1 MPTPPEIES
10 AEDPQVRIG
19 PVGGIRRYLTGARQ
33 FDRNVK
39 LFLTVTAFRGMV
51 IAALGTVLNLYLYSL
66 GYDARFIGLIN
77 GVNSLA
83 VLLIS
88 IPLGFLADR
97 VGRRPVLLV
106 GGMAYP
112 ASMLALSLSSS
123 TTTILL
129 FNFVFGA
136 VATTYWVAG
145 IPLLVAGTTE
155 EQRVQAFS
163 INSFL
168 LWGLG
173 PIASFASGQ
182 VVEVAA
188 HALHVSAS
196 SSSALR
202 AGMFFMCVLALIGA
216 LPYPF
221 LREPQRARIL
231 RREAQHGGHMAT
243 LFLKLLLPDVIL
255 AFGLGAIL
263 TFIQLY
269 FHVRFRMD
277 PGPIGIVLAIGG
289 VIAGAGTLAT
299 PAIARRWGNL
309 HTAVRFQWMVTPAA
323 AILAIST
330 QLLLS
335 VPAYWVLLTLRGM
348 SDPVYTAFVQERV
361 PEGYRARISGLYNV
375 SYSIGFS
382 LGPAASGQLQK
393 VGGFTPAFLMGTGCY
408 FVGASLLYLFFVDNS
423 RRAPT
428 YRGKRGLTSRTTL
441 PGTDMYTPI

>member
-1 MPTPPEIES
+1 MPSTRETGDSEP
-10 AEDPQVRIG
+10 PQVRIG
-19 PVGGIRRYLTGARQ
+19 PVGGLHRYFVGAKQ

-39 LFLTVTAFRGMV
+39 LFLAVTAFRGMV
-51 IAALGTVLNLYLYSL
+51 IAALATILNLYLFSL

-88 IPLGFLADR
+88 IPLGFVADR
-97 VGRRPVLLV
+97 LGRRPVLLV
-106 GGMAYP
+106 GGIAYP
-112 ASMLALSLSSS
+112 VSILALSLS
-123 TTTILL
+123 TTTPTILV
-129 FNFVFGA
+129 FNFIFGA

-145 IPLLVAGTTE
+145 IPLLVASTTE
-155 EQRVQAFS
+155 NERVQAFS

-188 HALHVSAS
+188 RALNVSAS

-202 AGMFFMCVLALIGA
+202 FGMFFMCALALLGA
-216 LPYPF
+216 LPYSF
-221 LREPQRARIL
+221 LREPARARMA
-231 RREAQHGGHMAT
+231 RREERRAKHMAT

-255 AFGLGAIL
+255 AFGLGTIL

-269 FHVRFRMD
+269 FHVRFRLD

-309 HTAVRFQWMVTPAA
+309 HAAVRFQWMVAPAA
-323 AILAIST
+323 AVLAVST
-330 QLLLS
+330 QLIVAL
-335 VPAYWVLLTLRGM
+335 PAYWILLTLRGM
-348 SDPVYTAFVQERV
+348 SDPVYTAFVQEQV

-375 SYSIGFS
+375 TFSIGFS
-382 LGPAASGQLQK
+382 LGPAVSGQLQDA
-393 VGGFTPAFLMGTGCY
+393 GGFTPAFLLGTGCY
-408 FVGASLLYLFFVDNS
+408 FIGASLLYIFFAGAHP
-423 RRAPT
+423 RRASPAD
-428 YRGKRGLTSRTTL
+428 GGAA
-441 PGTDMYTPI
+441 

>member
-1 MPTPPEIES
+1 MPNTPETGSPDAVE
-10 AEDPQVRIG
+10 VRIG
-19 PVGGIRRYLTGARQ
+19 PVGGLRRYLVGAKK

-51 IAALGTVLNLYLYSL
+51 IAALATILNLYLYSL

-88 IPLGFLADR
+88 VPLGFVADR

-106 GGMAYP
+106 GGIAYP
-112 ASMLALSLSSS
+112 MSILALAVS
-123 TTTILL
+123 TATPTILI
-129 FNFVFGA
+129 FNFIFGA

-145 IPLLVAGTTE
+145 IPLLVASTTE
-155 EQRVQAFS
+155 TQRVQALS

-188 HALHVSAS
+188 RALHVSAS

-202 AGMFFMCVLALIGA
+202 AGMLFMCVLALLGA
-216 LPYPF
+216 IPYPF
-221 LREPQRARIL
+221 LREPARARPIRTEVQRA
-231 RREAQHGGHMAT
+231 GHMAA
-243 LFLKLLLPDVIL
+243 LFLKLLVPDVIL

-263 TFIQLY
+263 TFVQLY
-269 FHVRFRMD
+269 FHLRFHLD
-277 PGPIGIVLAIGG
+277 PGPIGIILALGG
-289 VIAGAGTLAT
+289 FIAGTGTLVT
-299 PAIARRWGNL
+299 PVIARRWGNL
-309 HTAVRFQWMVTPAA
+309 RTAVRFQWMLTPAA
-323 AILAIST
+323 VILAVAT
-330 QLLLS
+330 QLILA

-375 SYSIGFS
+375 TYSIGYS
-382 LGPAASGQLQK
+382 LGPAVSGQLQK
-393 VGGFTPAFLMGTGCY
+393 VGGFTPAFLMGTACY
-408 FVGASLLYLFFVDNS
+408 FVGASLLYLFFA
-423 RRAPT
+423 RERPHRADLADA
-428 YRGKRGLTSRTTL
+428 GVA
-441 PGTDMYTPI
+441 

>member
-1 MPTPPEIES
+1 MPTPPETES
-10 AEDPQVRIG
+10 PETSDLRIG
-19 PVGGIRRYLTGARQ
+19 PVGGVRRYLAGARR

-51 IAALGTVLNLYLYSL
+51 IAALGTILNLYLYSL

-88 IPLGFLADR
+88 IPLGFVADR

-106 GGMAYP
+106 GGIAYP
-112 ASMLALSLSSS
+112 ASILALSLSSS
-123 TTTILL
+123 TATILV
-129 FNFVFGA
+129 FNFIFGA

-145 IPLLVAGTTE
+145 IPLLVASTTE

-188 HALHVSAS
+188 RALHVSAS

-202 AGMFFMCVLALIGA
+202 TGMLFMCVLALLGA

-221 LREPQRARIL
+221 LREPERARAV
-231 RREAQHGGHMAT
+231 RKGVQRSGHMAT

-255 AFGLGAIL
+255 AFGLGSIL

-269 FHVRFRMD
+269 FHVRFRLD
-277 PGPIGIVLAIGG
+277 PGPVGIVLAVGG

-299 PAIARRWGNL
+299 PTIARRWGNL
-309 HTAVRFQWMVTPAA
+309 NTAVRFQWMVTPAA

-330 QLLLS
+330 QLALS
-335 VPAYWVLLTLRGM
+335 IPAYWVLLTLRGM
-348 SDPVYTAFVQERV
+348 SDPVYTAFIQERV

-382 LGPAASGQLQK
+382 LGPAVSGQLQK
-393 VGGFTPAFLMGTGCY
+393 TGGFTPAFLMGTGCY
-408 FVGASLLYLFFVDNS
+408 FVGASLLYLFFARPQP
-423 RRAPT
+423 RRA
-428 YRGKRGLTSRTTL
+428 GLSKQ
-441 PGTDMYTPI
+441 GAA

>member
-1 MPTPPEIES
+1 MPTPPTIES
-10 AEDPQVRIG
+10 AEYSEVRIG
-19 PVGGIRRYLTGARQ
+19 PVGGVRRYLAGAKR

-51 IAALGTVLNLYLYSL
+51 IAALGTILNLYLYSL
-66 GYDARFIGLIN
+66 GYDPRFIGLIN

-83 VLLIS
+83 VLLVS
-88 IPLGFLADR
+88 IPLGFAADR
-97 VGRRPVLLV
+97 VGRRPVLLI
-106 GGMAYP
+106 GGVAYP
-112 ASMLALSLSSS
+112 ASILALSLSNT
-123 TTTILL
+123 TTTILV

-145 IPLLVAGTTE
+145 IPLLVASTTE

-182 VVEVAA
+182 VVEIAA
-188 HALHVSAS
+188 RALHVSAS

-202 AGMFFMCVLALIGA
+202 TGMFFMCALALLGA
-216 LPYPF
+216 MPYPF
-221 LREPQRARIL
+221 LHEPQRARIA
-231 RREAQHGGHMAT
+231 RREVQRAGHMAT
-243 LFLKLLLPDVIL
+243 LFVKLLLPDVIL

-277 PGPIGIVLAIGG
+277 PGPIGIVLAVGG
-289 VIAGAGTLAT
+289 VIAGAGTLST
-299 PAIARRWGNL
+299 PVIARRWGNL
-309 HTAVRFQWMVTPAA
+309 QTAVRFQWLVTPAA
-323 AILAIST
+323 AILALST

-335 VPAYWVLLTLRGM
+335 IPAYWVLLTLRGM

-382 LGPAASGQLQK
+382 LGPAVSGQLQK
-393 VGGFTPAFLMGTGCY
+393 VGGFAPAFLMGTGCY
-408 FVGASLLYLFFVDNS
+408 FVGASLLYLFFVRGRRSHSGRS
-423 RRAPT
+423 RR
-428 YRGKRGLTSRTTL
+428 GLA
-441 PGTDMYTPI
+441 